1 MFLAYIGYQMM
12 RVLFGMAINE
22 SRYDGLTYI
31 NHKRLYIQF
40 PQFIYKLHEY
50 NDS

>member
-1 MFLAYIGYQMM
+1 MILASIGYQMR
-12 RVLFGMAINE
+12 RVLFGLTINE
-22 SRYDGLTYI
+22 SRYHGLTYI